1 LRKVKTNGNSVRE
14 VSQPNLGDL
23 PAPDLA
29 PRSDWSEVSESEHF
43 VQFYETDRFLV
54 DSLSGFIGAGLGVG
68 DACMVIATKTHRQE
82 LEERL
87 HAYGVDVAA
96 ASARGQYV
104 SLDAD
109 ETLAKFMVD
118 GSPEPGRFMEV
129 IGGLIRQATGGR
141 RGVRAFGEMVALLWS
156 AGNHE
161 AAIHLEE
168 LWNNLRKSH
177 SFSLFCAYPINDF
190 VGVGLSHQLDQVCDE
205 HSSVIPAE
213 SYTALADPDERLRA
227 ITGLQQKAKSL
238 QAKIA
243 EAKEAQKQ
251 LEISEIRYRHLFES
265 STDGILIVDPDTHKI
280 TEANP
285 SMAALMETR
294 QEDLLGK
301 ELWEIGL
308 LKNREADLNL
318 WQELQENQFV
328 RYEHLSL
335 ENQGQQQ
342 RDVEF
347 VSNLYRTNG
356 LQVMQCNIRDITERR
371 GAEEVRL
378 HLAAIVE
385 SSDDAII
392 SKSLEGVILS
402 WNEGAERIF
411 GYSAEEILGK
421 PVVMLIPPDRRDEE
435 PKILERL
442 KRGER
447 IDHYETVRVSKDGKA
462 LDISLTV
469 SPIKDKNGKIIA
481 ASKVA
486 RDITERKQAEERLR
500 EQTEVIETINR
511 TGQRLSAELNLQ
523 KVVQVVTNATTELTG
538 ARFGAFFY
546 NVIDESG
553 ESYMLFALSGVPL
566 EAFAHFSSLRN
577 TDLLGPTFRSAGTMR
592 IADVTKDQGYGKN
605 SPYYGM
611 PPGHLPVTSYL
622 AVPVISRSG
631 EVLGGLFFGHPKEGV
646 FLERH
651 ERLVEGLAAQA
662 AIALDNAQLY
672 EMSQQERA
680 KAEEANRMKDEFLA
694 TVSHE
699 LRTPLNAIIGWSD
712 LLHKGRL
719 DEAGMMRA
727 VETIERNA
735 RSQAQLIEDILDVS
749 RVITGKL
756 RLNIEPVD
764 VASAINAA
772 IDSVQL
778 AADSK
783 DIQLGVMLD
792 PSVRYILGDANR
804 LQQIVWNLLS
814 NAIKFTPAGG
824 GVEVR
829 LEPAGANAQIVVSDT
844 GQGISKDF
852 LPFIFERFRQADGT
866 TTRRHGGLGLGLA
879 IVRHLVELHGGT
891 IHAHSEGKGCGATF
905 IITLPLAIAGG
916 RSNKQKRE
924 TESSFRR
931 EDRDIKPL
939 PSLAGVQVL
948 LVDDDR
954 DSLQILTIMLTTC
967 GAQVQTAASAAGALE
982 VLESY
987 KPDVVVSDLA
997 MPDEDGYSLIGK
1009 IRALEAHSGRQTPV
1023 VALSAYVRMEDRAR
1037 ALSSGFN
1044 LFMSKPVEPNELI
1057 PAIASLIESMNS
1069 QILAR
1074 PKG

>member
-1 LRKVKTNGNSVRE
+1 LSKIKTNGNSVRKVRQRN
-14 VSQPNLGDL
+14 VSDRSV
-23 PAPDLA
+23 PDLA
-29 PRSDWSEVSESEHF
+29 PRSDCSEISESEHF
-43 VQFYETDRFLV
+43 VQFYESDRFLV

-68 DACMVIATKTHRQE
+68 EACIVIATKTHRQE

-87 HAYGVDVAA
+87 QVYDVDVAA

-109 ETLAKFMVD
+109 ETLAKFMVE

-129 IGGLIRQATGGR
+129 IGGLITQATEGR

-161 AAIHLEE
+161 AAIDLEE

-177 SFSLFCAYPINDF
+177 AFSLFCAYPINDF
-190 VGVGLSHQLDQVCDE
+190 VGVEFSRQLDQICGE

-213 SYTALADPDERLRA
+213 SYTALANPDERIRA

-238 QAKIA
+238 ETKIV
-243 EAKEAQKQ
+243 EAKEAQKR
-251 LEISEIRYRHLFES
+251 LEVSEIRYRHLFES
-265 STDGILIVDPDTHKI
+265 SIDGILIVDPETHKI

-285 SMAALMETR
+285 SMAALLESR

-308 LKNREADLNL
+308 LKDREADLNL
-318 WQELQENQFV
+318 WQELHENQFV

-335 ENQGQQQ
+335 ESQEQQ

-356 LQVMQCNIRDITERR
+356 HQVMQCNIRDITERR
-371 GAEEVRL
+371 SAEEVRL

-392 SKSLEGVILS
+392 SKSLEGIILS

-421 PVVMLIPPDRRDEE
+421 PIVMLIPPDRRGEE

-523 KVVQVVTNATTELTG
+523 KVVQVVTDATTELTG

-546 NVIDESG
+546 NVIDEGG
-553 ESYMLFALSGVPL
+553 EPTMLFAISGVPL
-566 EAFAHFSSLRN
+566 ETFAHFSSLRN
-577 TDLLGPTFRSAGTMR
+577 TDLFGPTFRSAGTMR

-631 EVLGGLFFGHPKEGV
+631 EVLGGLFFGHPKEGA

-662 AIALDNAQLY
+662 AIAMDNAQLY

-719 DEAGMMRA
+719 DEAGVIRA

-735 RSQAQLIEDILDVS
+735 RLQAQLIEDILDVS

-764 VASAINAA
+764 VASSIHAA

-783 DIQLGVMLD
+783 GIQLAVMLD
-792 PSVRYILGDANR
+792 PGVRYILGDANR

-829 LEPAGANAQIVVSDT
+829 LEPAGADAQIVVSDS

-916 RSNKQKRE
+916 RSSNQKRE
-924 TESSFRR
+924 TESSPRR
-931 EDRDIKPL
+931 EDRDSKPL

-967 GAQVQTAASAAGALE
+967 GAQVQTAASAAEALE
-982 VLESY
+982 VLQSY

-1009 IRALEAHSGRQTPV
+1009 IRDLEAHSGKQTPT
-1023 VALSAYVRMEDRAR
+1023 VALSAYARMKDRAR
-1037 ALSSGFN
+1037 ALSAGFN
-1044 LFMSKPVEPNELI
+1044 LFMSKPAEPNELI

-1069 QILAR
+1069 QIPAR
-1074 PKG
+1074 TKE